1 MIFKEMAIR
10 LTFLATSEGIL
21 TNIWRNIKNKP
32 S

>member
-10 LTFLATSEGIL
+10 FTFLATSEGIL